1 VPASIAFGEFF
12 RRAAASGAEP
22 DGHAPYGYQAR
33 MARDGL
39 PSAVAAPAGTGKTA
53 IILSWLWRRLH
64 ADPGSTPRRLVYA
77 LPPGSLAEPVA
88 GQAARWLANLGLADQ
103 VALPVVMGGAR
114 PSPGDWRMDMH
125 KPAIVIGP
133 ADVLVS
139 KALNRGYD
147 IGRDSCPIDCA
158 LVTNGAHWVIDE
170 VQLCPQAA
178 TTLRQLA
185 AFAKASG
192 TAEPFG
198 LTCMSAAVP
207 GGLPGTAGS
216 PERGGAVTI
225 LPGERAG
232 ELAVRLG
239 AERTIRRLDAEPGD
253 YRAIAAAARDRHRA
267 GTLTLVVLNTA
278 EAARAVYQAL
288 RGGPAECALLHA
300 RFRPLERAGLMAAV
314 SGQPDD
320 RIVVATQVAEAGLD
334 LSAAVLMTEAAP
346 WPSLVQRAGRCNRT
360 GLVPDAELWWIPP
373 AAPQPYGQAA
383 IDVSM
388 AVLAGLDGRAV
399 TSEDLLSRDPAVA
412 GPQAEVLGRDDFLA
426 LFDTAPDLS
435 GMNIDISPYL
445 RDTEDLDAQ
454 LAWATWTAE
463 TATGAPPAEARI
475 PAADF
480 RCQVPVGQVRALAL
494 DRPVWR
500 LDQVLGEWVALT
512 SQATVAPGEVLLVS
526 AADGGYDPL
535 AGFDPAA
542 RGPVPGSPAI
552 DLAAATGDPDGVE
565 PWSAGQPGWV
575 PLSQHSEDTRD
586 HAAALLSVLA
596 PDVPDGAARSAV
608 TAAYLHDVGKAH
620 RIWQDALCGVAPGE
634 WRDGV
639 AAGRPWAK
647 SGTNRRLLFEGGV
660 AFRHELASLLLLDG
674 PLHGLLAGVP
684 DADLARY
691 LVLAH
696 HGKLRVQVRDRAGPA
711 ALPAGETARRTLLGL
726 EEGAT
731 SDIPPLL
738 GQPATQLTVSLDLF
752 QPGGENSWTRTA
764 LGLRDRYGPFVLAY
778 LETIVRIADWRASAG
793 LDVAR

>member
-1 VPASIAFGEFF
+1 
-12 RRAAASGAEP
+12 
-22 DGHAPYGYQAR
+22 
-33 MARDGL
+33 
-39 PSAVAAPAGTGKTA
+39 
-53 IILSWLWRRLH
+53 
-64 ADPGSTPRRLVYA
+64 
-77 LPPGSLAEPVA
+77 
-88 GQAARWLANLGLADQ
+88 
-103 VALPVVMGGAR
+103 
-114 PSPGDWRMDMH
+114 MDMH

-133 ADVLVS
+133 VDVLVS

-147 IGRDSCPIDCA
+147 LWRDSYPIDCA

-170 VQLCPQAA
+170 VRLCPQAA

-207 GGLPGTAGS
+207 GGLPAAAGS

-232 ELAVRLG
+232 ELAARLG
-239 AERTIRRLDAEPGD
+239 AERVIRRLDAEPGD

-288 RGGPAECALLHA
+288 RGGPAECALLHP

-314 SGQPDD
+314 TGPPDD
-320 RIVVATQVAEAGLD
+320 RIVVATQVVEGGLD

-346 WPSLVQRAGRCNRT
+346 WPSLVRRAGRCNRT
-360 GLVPDAELWWIPP
+360 GRVPDAELWWIPP
-373 AAPQPYGQAA
+373 AAPRPYEQTD
-383 IDVSM
+383 IDASG
-388 AVLAGLDGRAV
+388 AELAGLDGRAV
-399 TSEDLLSRDPAVA
+399 TSEDLLSRDVAVA
-412 GPQAEVLGRDDFLA
+412 GPPVEVLRWNDFLA
-426 LFDTAPDLS
+426 LFDTAPDPG
-435 GMNIDISPYL
+435 GMNIDISLYL
-445 RDTEDLDAQ
+445 RDTEDLDVQ

-463 TATGAPPAEARI
+463 PVTGAPPAEARI
-475 PAADF
+475 PGPDF
-480 RCQVPVGQVRALAL
+480 RCQVPLGQVRALARDL
-494 DRPVWR
+494 PVWR
-500 LDQVLGEWVALT
+500 LDQALGEWVALT
-512 SQATVAPGEVLLVS
+512 PPDRAEPGEILLVS
-526 AADGGYDPL
+526 AADGGYDRL
-535 AGFDPAA
+535 TGFDPAA
-542 RGPVPGSPAI
+542 RGPVPGSPSI
-552 DLAAATGDPDGVE
+552 DPVAAEDPARVE
-565 PWSAGQPGWV
+565 SWSASRAGWV
-575 PLSQHSEDTRD
+575 PLYQHSEDTRD

-634 WRDGV
+634 WRDEV

-674 PLHGLLAGVP
+674 PLHGLLADVP

-696 HGKLRVQVRDRAGPA
+696 HGKLRVRVRDRADPGEPA
-711 ALPAGETARRTLLGL
+711 VRVAGETSRRTLLGL
-726 EEGAT
+726 QEGAT

-738 GQPATQLTVSLDLF
+738 GQPATQLTVSLDQF
-752 QPGGENSWTRTA
+752 QSGDERSWTGTA
-764 LGLRDRYGPFVLAY
+764 LGRRDRYGPFVLAY